1 MRKDYKLP
9 SVRVLQNLTP
19 KVNNLSDKKFIV
31 EIDISDE
38 QKECVLMVEE
48 VYVKKFRSHHGG
60 KLFGR
65 ATNRRS
71 KLANAVLGI
80 MIKCLHDGLEFLV
93 KIIPV
98 RRMKANFLYEQVRE
112 ILKLI
117 KGAGG
122 KTTCI
127 SGDGC
132 RV

>member
-19 KVNNLSDKKFIV
+19 KVNNLSDKKFIE
-31 EIDISDE
+31 EINISDE

-71 KLANAVLGI
+71 KIANAVLGI
-80 MIKCLHDGLEFLV
+80 MINAYTVGQSF
-93 KIIPV
+93 
-98 RRMKANFLYEQVRE
+98 
-112 ILKLI
+112 
-117 KGAGG
+117 
-122 KTTCI
+122 
-127 SGDGC
+127 S
-132 RV
+132 